1 MVGGHEASLW
11 GADRMLRGQIG
22 VLKAAENAEEG
33 QSPGMTNRKAA
44 GPRED

>member
-1 MVGGHEASLW
+1 MGHEASLW